1 MTKMKKTMVGV
12 LMMAAW
18 LLPSMAFADSY
29 SSLWKQWERAVVRDH
44 PKTELMVLQ
53 KIADKATAE
62 RAYGHLLKA
71 QVQAVNVQL
80 QLSPDSLR
88 SGVKRMEQLYAKA
101 LNTNSVR
108 AAAYA
113 SVLGKAYDL
122 FPDLCYDKA
131 DAETRSL
138 LPLTRIWWPA

>member
-53 KIADKATAE
+53 KIADKATNAPT
-62 RAYGHLLKA
+62 
-71 QVQAVNVQL
+71 VI
-80 QLSPDSLR
+80 
-88 SGVKRMEQLYAKA
+88 
-101 LNTNSVR
+101 
-108 AAAYA
+108 
-113 SVLGKAYDL
+113 
-122 FPDLCYDKA
+122 C
-131 DAETRSL
+131 
-138 LPLTRIWWPA
+138 